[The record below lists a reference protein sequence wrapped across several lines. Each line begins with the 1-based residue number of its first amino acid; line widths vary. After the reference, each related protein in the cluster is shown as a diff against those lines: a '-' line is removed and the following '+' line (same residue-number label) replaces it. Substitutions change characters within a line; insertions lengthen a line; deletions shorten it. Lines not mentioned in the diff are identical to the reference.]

1 MTAIESE
8 SYRRHDVPADSIQK
22 WQKTVD
28 LMAANFDVPAG
39 LIMRVLPSQLEVL
52 VASNSSENPYKLGE
66 KADLKT
72 GLYCETVMAKRKQL
86 VVPSAL
92 EDPEWKHNP
101 DVALNMT
108 SYMGMPLICPDGSV
122 FGTICVL
129 DDHTRNDL
137 PIYGDLLREF
147 RGIIE
152 QDLRMLEQER
162 QLRLT
167 NERLTHE
174 LAVARELSKVADRE
188 HEAVL
193 LGESIAVRSLRESI
207 LVHAQDVDPLLLIG
221 PSGARQEAVAVAR
234 SLHGASPRASRPFI
248 YVDVSHLDSTEDS
261 LFDNRLDASG
271 ERLPGKA
278 SLADGGTLYLEGID
292 RLSESAQS
300 SLLQF
305 LKDAAAARSAGNRPV
320 PDVRVVA
327 YSVSSL
333 SDEVLES
340 KVREGE
346 FLEDLYKWLNSSSVT
361 IPPLRA
367 RKEDIPLLAKYFAD
381 RVTARIG
388 RLSVD
393 FSKTALTRLLSHSW
407 PGNIRELSNVIERI
421 VVSTRGSVLEID
433 EGILGEGVPLG
444 SYRLVERLGSGGMG
458 EVWLARHKLL
468 ARPAAVKLIRPEAL
482 GRAAN
487 VHVIER
493 FEREAQVT
501 ATLKS
506 PHTVQLHDFGI
517 SETGVYYY
525 VMELLTGMDLNS
537 MVQQFGPVSTERT
550 VLLLRQVCRS
560 LSEAHEADL
569 VHRDIKPAN
578 LYVCKLGPDYDFL
591 KVLDFGMVK
600 APVEKEASQ
609 LTATGSTT
617 GTPAFI
623 APELAL
629 GDVEVDGR
637 ADIYA
642 LGCVAYWLLTG
653 MLVFESDSPIRMM
666 MDHANKKPEPPSR
679 AAEVSIPNSLDELVL
694 ACLEKAPKDRPS
706 SASELW
712 SILGEIKFDEPW
724 DQICAQRW
732 WKLHKPDLAG
742 TDGRA

>member
-1 MTAIESE
+1 MHDEPVEATLTAAEAKANY
-8 SYRRHDVPADSIQK
+8 YRDQYNLLLSQIPNP
-22 WQKTVD
+22 T
-28 LMAANFDVPAG
+28 F
-39 LIMRVLPSQLEVL
+39 LI
-52 VASNSSENPYKLGE
+52 
-66 KADLKT
+66 
-72 GLYCETVMAKRKQL
+72 
-86 VVPSAL
+86 
-92 EDPEWKHNP
+92 DPEQN
-101 DVALNMT
+101 
-108 SYMGMPLICPDGSV
+108 
-122 FGTICVL
+122 
-129 DDHTRNDL
+129 
-137 PIYGDLLREF
+137 
-147 RGIIE
+147 
-152 QDLRMLEQER
+152 RMLEVNEAACELLGYTRDDLTSKLTISDIHPNEMSLFQEFGKEVYQNGEGQSEKLTCMTSDGRNLPVKIHANLVEDR
-162 QLRLT
+162 QGRKLIRAIVVNNFARHAVEQALLDEVNSQYNLEEVVGRSSAFQEVLKQVEILAPT
-167 NERLTHE
+167 DSTVLIRGETGSGKELICRMIHHHSTRSGHPLLKVNCASLPPDLVKSAIFGHKQGAFAGAHSEKRGFLE
-174 LAVARELSKVADRE
+174 LAHRGTILLDEIADIDSE
-188 HEAVL
+188 IQPKL
-193 LGESIAVRSLRESI
+193 LRFL
-207 LVHAQDVDPLLLIG
+207 QDK
-221 PSGARQEAVAVAR
+221 E
-234 SLHGASPRASRPFI
+234 F
-248 YVDVSHLDSTEDS
+248 
-261 LFDNRLDASG
+261 
-271 ERLPGKA
+271 ERI
-278 SLADGGTLYLEGID
+278 GGTRTIKVD
-292 RLSESAQS
+292 T
-300 SLLQF
+300 
-305 LKDAAAARSAGNRPV
+305 
-320 PDVRVVA
+320 RVVA
-327 YSVSSL
+327 ATHR
-333 SDEVLES
+333 DLES

-346 FLEDLYKWLNSSSVT
+346 FLEDLYDWLNSSSVT

-393 FSKTALTRLLSHSW
+393 LSETAKTRLLSYSW

-444 SYRLVERLGSGGMG
+444 SYRLVEQLGSGGMG

-482 GRAAN
+482 GQAAN
-487 VHVIER
+487 AHVIER

-506 PHTVQLHDFGI
+506 PHTVQLYDFGI
-517 SETGVYYY
+517 SETGAYYY
-525 VMELLTGMDLNS
+525 VMELLTGMDLHT

-550 VLLLRQVCRS
+550 VMLLRQACRS

-600 APVEKEASQ
+600 APVEKDAIP
-609 LTATGSTT
+609 LTAIGSST

-666 MDHANKKPEPPSR
+666 MDHLNKKPEPPSG
-679 AAEVSIPNSLDELVL
+679 ATEASIPKSLDELVL

-712 SILGEIKFDEPW
+712 SMLGEMKLDRPW
-724 DQICAQRW
+724 DEIHALRW
-732 WKLHKPDLAG
+732 WKLHRPDVVG
-742 TDGRA
+742 KST